1 LVTVAIAAQTGDF
14 TLQDLIKACPGVSQ
28 DLIRKTLGKQQQ
40 AGKLEC
46 QGRGPGAI
54 WRKKGNSLKKEKK

>member
-1 LVTVAIAAQTGDF
+1 MAIAAQTGDF